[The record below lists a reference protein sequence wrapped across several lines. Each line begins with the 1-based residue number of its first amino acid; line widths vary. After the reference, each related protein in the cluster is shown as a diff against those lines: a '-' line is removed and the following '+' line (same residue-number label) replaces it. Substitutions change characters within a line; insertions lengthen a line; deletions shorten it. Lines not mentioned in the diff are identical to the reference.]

1 MAFVGCR
8 SRRRRLSLTGVA
20 LCCAVSLAGCAGRI
34 TQGETVGIRWRV
46 DELRTSERTLRPQGY
61 SSEGVVRD
69 YRYVLLLEETRGVGV
84 TFRSIESTQIVGPGF
99 RATPR
104 SQAIEFRLQPRGRL
118 RITLSD
124 AVWSVIPG
132 WYESRPQAVEL
143 NPAVRKVLQGADD
156 RGEPVKLIMEFLLND
171 IPGTTPSPTG
181 PTSRASY
188 ETVSESWALRI
199 LPVALFGS
207 ASSTVTRRGYL

>member
-1 MAFVGCR
+1 MASAGYR

-34 TQGETVGIRWRV
+34 AQGETGGIRWRV

-61 SSEGVVRD
+61 SSDGVIRD

-84 TFRSIESTQIVGPGF
+84 TFRSIESLQIVGAGF
-99 RATPR
+99 RASPR
-104 SQAIEFRLQPRGRL
+104 SQSIEFRLQPKGKL
-118 RITLSD
+118 RILLSD

-143 NPAVRKVLQGADD
+143 NPAVRKVLQGAND
-156 RGEPVKLIMEFLLND
+156 RGEPVKLVIEYLLNG
-171 IPGTTPSPTG
+171 IPRTTPSPIG
-181 PTSRASY
+181 PTAGLPY
-188 ETVSESWALRI
+188 ESWALRI
-199 LPVALFGS
+199 LPVALFGN